1 MKIIN
6 SFTLVLLFLFSQ
18 DLLAQ
23 ADCRIIF
30 DAGSSGTRLYIY
42 EKGSGENAWIEHEGP
57 KVEAIADPVREI
69 RGKKWSNMQDTV
81 DLIPKSLTL
90 IKMPGQWHPFDW
102 EKKCKII
109 SASVLA

>member
-6 SFTLVLLFLFSQ
+6 AFTLVLLFLFSR
-18 DLLAQ
+18 DLFAQ

-69 RGKKWSNMQDTV
+69 RGKK
-81 DLIPKSLTL
+81 
-90 IKMPGQWHPFDW
+90 
-102 EKKCKII
+102 
-109 SASVLA
+109 